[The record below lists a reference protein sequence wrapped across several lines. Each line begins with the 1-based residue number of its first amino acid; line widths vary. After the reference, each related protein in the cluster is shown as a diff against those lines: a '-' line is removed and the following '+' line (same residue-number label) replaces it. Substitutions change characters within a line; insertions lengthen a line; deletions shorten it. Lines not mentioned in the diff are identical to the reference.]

1 MALLDV
7 KNISVSFGGLKAVD
21 DVSFEIDPG
30 EIVGLI
36 GPNGAGKTTV
46 FNLLTSVYQPTKGEV
61 LLRGKSLLNAR
72 TWDAVNL
79 GMSRT
84 FQNIRL
90 FKQLSVLDNVRIG
103 FQNQGRYGLVSTMLR
118 LPSYWREEKRYER
131 RAYDLLDLF
140 GMKDLAHVEA
150 RQLPYGQQRKLE
162 IARAL
167 ATSPQIL
174 LLDEP
179 AAGMN
184 AVETEELLG
193 TIRFIRDYF
202 DLAVVLIEHDMN
214 LVMEVCERIIVLNY
228 GKVLTTG
235 RPDEVRNNSEVITAY
250 LGLDDD
256 DEEEVS

>member
-7 KNISVSFGGLKAVD
+7 NHISVNFGGLKAVN
-21 DVSFEIDPG
+21 DVSFSVEPNEI
-30 EIVGLI
+30 IGLI

-46 FNLLTSVYQPTKGEV
+46 FNLLTSVYQPTEGDI
-61 LLRGKSLLNAR
+61 LLRGKSLLGATTNES
-72 TWDAVNL
+72 VNL
-79 GMSRT
+79 GMCRT

-103 FQNQGRYGLVSTMLR
+103 FQNQGRYGLLSSLFR

-140 GMKDLAHVEA
+140 GMKEQAHVEA
-150 RQLPYGQQRKLE
+150 QQLPYGQQRKLE

-184 AVETEELLG
+184 PTETTELLQ

-202 DLAVVLIEHDMN
+202 NLAVVLIEHDMN
-214 LVMEVCERIIVLNY
+214 LVMEVCERLIVLNY
-228 GKVLTTG
+228 GEILTEGKPEVVRTN
-235 RPDEVRNNSEVITAY
+235 PDVITAY
-250 LGLDDD
+250 LGTD
-256 DEEEVS
+256 DEEEAS

>member
-1 MALLDV
+1 MALLEV
-7 KNISVSFGGLKAVD
+7 KDISVNFGGLKAVD
-21 DVSFEIDPG
+21 KVSFDIERG

-36 GPNGAGKTTV
+36 GPNGAGKTTI
-46 FNLLTSVYQPTKGEV
+46 FNLLTSVYQPNSGEV
-61 LLRGKSLLNAR
+61 LLHGKSLLNTK

-79 GMSRT
+79 GIGRT

-90 FKQLSVLDNVRIG
+90 YKQLSVLDNVRIG
-103 FQNQGRYGLVSTMLR
+103 FHNQGRYGLFSSWFR
-118 LPSYWREEKRYER
+118 LPSYWREEQRYER

-140 GMKDLAHVEA
+140 GLKELAHVEA
-150 RQLPYGQQRKLE
+150 RQLPYGQQRRLE

-167 ATSPQIL
+167 ATSPQLL

-184 AVETEELLG
+184 AVETADLLS

-202 DLAVVLIEHDMN
+202 DLSVVLIEHDMN

-228 GKVLTTG
+228 GKVLTSG

-250 LGLDDD
+250 LGTD
-256 DEEEVS
+256 DEDEQEVS